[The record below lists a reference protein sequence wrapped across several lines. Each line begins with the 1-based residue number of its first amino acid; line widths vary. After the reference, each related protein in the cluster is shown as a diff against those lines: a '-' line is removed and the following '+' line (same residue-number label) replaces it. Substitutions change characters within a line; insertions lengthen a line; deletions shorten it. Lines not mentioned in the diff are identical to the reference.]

1 MRRTRTR
8 FEDARRTIVV
18 ITLVGLA
25 LRVGWWWIAHPE
37 PVSDFLGYR
46 SIAFRLITNGEYSR
60 GGMTTAFRTPGY
72 PGFLGLGMIVWRS
85 DRWLS
90 MVNVGVST
98 AAIPL
103 VAWFAARAGL
113 GRRIAIVSA
122 ALVAI
127 LPTFVLW
134 APVLASEHL
143 QIALILVAWSLS
155 CATVT
160 RSRALVAGL
169 VYGVA
174 VLVRPE
180 SLFFLLAVPLLIR
193 IAGPTWRHVVP
204 LAAITVV
211 TAGLV
216 VAPWYV
222 RNEIVVGRGS
232 GLSTSGGL
240 NFYLAHR
247 EHGYR
252 FVEPA
257 LTPLRGLDELETNRQ
272 GYSLGLQTI
281 RSNPF
286 GLVRTTLHYSYE
298 LYRTPTYVAQY
309 STRKNLGTPYRA
321 GVSQSVVERARLAS
335 TIGWIVTLGLV
346 PVGLAVLWAD
356 ARRRTALRAL
366 VGLLAANWLCF
377 AVVFW
382 GMPRDRYAVE
392 PVLVVIAAAGITSAT
407 KVFRVATRRA
417 ARDRETTAADPCP
430 VDGNGR

>member
-1 MRRTRTR
+1 M
-8 FEDARRTIVV
+8 V

-25 LRVGWWWIAHPE
+25 LRVGWWWVAHPE

-46 SIAFRLITNGEYSR
+46 SIAFRLITDGEYSR
-60 GGMTTAFRTPGY
+60 GGVTTAFRTPGY

-90 MVNVGVST
+90 MLNVGVST

-103 VAWFAARAGL
+103 VAWFAVRAGL
-113 GRRIAIVSA
+113 ARYTAIVSA

-143 QIALILVAWSLS
+143 QIALILIAWSMS

-160 RSRALVAGL
+160 RSRALAAGL
-169 VYGVA
+169 VYGAA

-180 SLFFLLAVPLLIR
+180 SLFFLMAVPLLIR
-193 IAGPTWRHVVP
+193 ITRATWRRVVS

-216 VAPWYV
+216 IAPWYM

-257 LTPLRGLDELETNRQ
+257 LTPLRGLDELEMNRQ
-272 GYSLGLQTI
+272 GYALGFQTI
-281 RSNPF
+281 GSNPS
-286 GLVRTTLHYSYE
+286 GLVRTTLRYSYE
-298 LYRTPTYVAQY
+298 LYGAPTYVAHY
-309 STRKNLGTPYRA
+309 STRKNLGPPYRA
-321 GVSQSVVERARLAS
+321 GVSQRVVDGARLAS
-335 TIGWIVTLGLV
+335 RVGWIVTVGLV
-346 PVGLAVLWAD
+346 LVGLAVLGAD
-356 ARRRTALRAL
+356 ARRRTGLRAL
-366 VGLLAANWLCF
+366 VGLLVANWLCF

-382 GMPRDRYAVE
+382 GMPRYRYAVE
-392 PVLVVIAAAGITSAT
+392 PVLAVIAATGIASVM
-407 KVFRVATRRA
+407 KVFRWPYRSQVRRSVVVAGNRL
-417 ARDRETTAADPCP
+417 ADLEHAE
-430 VDGNGR
+430 GAT